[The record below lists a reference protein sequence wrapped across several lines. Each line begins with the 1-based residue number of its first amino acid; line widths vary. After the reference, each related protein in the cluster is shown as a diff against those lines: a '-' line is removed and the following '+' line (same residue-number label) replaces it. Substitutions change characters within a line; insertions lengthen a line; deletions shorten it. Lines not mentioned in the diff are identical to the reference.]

1 MLKQH
6 QRLTDARS
14 SWSKTIL
21 NLGIFVAQVQ
31 VGSIVRRG
39 DPNYALIFKA
49 TQTIE
54 RFLDS
59 VHRDGIQTPTQ
70 VPSQPGEGS
79 EDWAAFFSQDLCDFE
94 TDFWENLAYHPSLLA
109 SDASLPAI
117 E

>member
-1 MLKQH
+1 MLKEH
-6 QRLTDARS
+6 RTLTEGRS

-39 DPNYALIFKA
+39 DPNYALISKA

-59 VHRDGIQTPTQ
+59 IQREGIQSPTQ
-70 VPSQPGEGS
+70 LSPQPGENG
-79 EDWAAFFSQDLCDFE
+79 DLM
-94 TDFWENLAYHPSLLA
+94 YR
-109 SDASLPAI
+109 
-117 E
+117 

>member
-6 QRLTDARS
+6 RALTQGRD

-39 DPNYALIFKA
+39 DPNYALISKA

-59 VHRDGIQTPTQ
+59 IHREGIQSPTQ
-70 VPSQPGEGS
+70 LPSHLGENG
-79 EDWAAFFSQDLCDFE
+79 DWAAFFSQDLCDFE

-109 SDASLPAI
+109 SDPSLPPI
-117 E
+117 